1 MKNKYRVDINGE
13 LKLNSLSKLLH
24 KSRMCLEV
32 QNNSIS
38 IVKRSLFGD
47 MVLLDLKDVNL
58 EQKKKVILNLLFQE
72 ISSSIDR
79 LLAIEVKFCDI
90 LSYDYAYIINEYL
103 PLLEELRDIIIK
115 SIKKLK

>member
-1 MKNKYRVDINGE
+1 MKSKYRVDINGE
-13 LKLNSLSKLLH
+13 LNLNFLSKLLH
-24 KSRMCLEV
+24 KSRMYLEI

-38 IVKRSLFGD
+38 IVERGLFGD

-58 EQKKKVILNLLFQE
+58 EQNKKVILNLLFQE

-79 LLAIEVKFCDI
+79 ILAREVKFCDI
-90 LSYDYAYIINEYL
+90 ISYDYAYIINRYL